1 MQEPSRS
8 RPAASAA
15 LLLLHG
21 VGRPP
26 PAGAI
31 VPPRPTAPSCWA
43 ERSGAAAATWRGS
56 RVIASAPRLPLGRRS
71 LCHDLD
77 RQGHPRRAIAFAPI
91 RAPHGRPVAGTHRQ
105 RCILSPST
113 RAALTP
119 GNRSPRGRTAR
130 CGSST
135 SGTTRSGGAPP
146 AAPSPTTPT
155 STTRSTTRKRSRRR
169 PDGGLWFLNQGNNSI
184 GRIQAV
190 EPPSATIGSP
200 ANGASY
206 TQGQLVDPGF
216 TCSEGTDGP
225 GSRPARTA
233 VAARRPTARRSTGSP
248 RDRIRSWSPRP
259 AATV

>member
-135 SGTTRSGGAPP
+135 SGTTRSGEHHQ
-146 AAPSPTTPT
+146 
-155 STTRSTTRKRSRRR
+155 RRR
-169 PDGGLWFLNQGNNSI
+169 HQLHRPQQHDQQPASDRGGGPTGGCGSLT
-184 GRIQAV
+184 R
-190 EPPSATIGSP
+190 ATIRLG
-200 ANGASY
+200 
-206 TQGQLVDPGF
+206 
-216 TCSEGTDGP
+216 
-225 GSRPARTA
+225 GSRPWSRRQRRSAPRLTA
-233 VAARRPTARRSTGSP
+233 PATPRGSSSTPASPAARAPTARARA
-248 RDRIRSWSPRP
+248 RP
-259 AATV
+259 GRL